1 MENIEHKH
9 VEVKG
14 LKLHVAEIGCG
25 PKVVVFLHGFPEI
38 WYTWR
43 HQMIAVAN
51 KGYRAIA
58 FDFRGYGLSDQ
69 PLEPEKATFQDLIDD
84 VVGLLDSLAIN
95 KAFLVGKDFGAFP
108 AYLVAAVHP
117 ERVSGVVTLGIP
129 YILPGTN
136 SIQNHLLPEGFYVAR
151 WQIPGRAE
159 ADFGRFDVKSVV
171 RNIYTLFSR
180 SEIPVANENQE
191 IMDLFDPST
200 PLPSWFSE
208 EDLSVYASLYE
219 KSGFRY
225 ALQVPYRSLSVD
237 IGISDPKVNAPAL
250 LIMGEKD
257 YCLKFP
263 GMEDY
268 IRSGTVKQLVPDL
281 DIIFLEEGCHFV
293 HEQLPHL
300 ANQLIITF
308 LDKHSSAAS

>member
-95 KAFLVGKDFGAFP
+95 KAFLVGKDFGAIP
-108 AYLVAAVHP
+108 AYLIAAVHP
-117 ERVSGVVTLGIP
+117 ERVLGVVTLCLP

-136 SIQNHLLPEGFYVAR
+136 SIRNDLLPEGFYVAR
-151 WQIPGRAE
+151 WQVPGRAE
-159 ADFGRFDVKSVV
+159 ADFGRFDVKSVI

-180 SEIPVANENQE
+180 SEIPIANENQE

-200 PLPSWFSE
+200 PLPSWFTE
-208 EDLSVYASLYE
+208 EDLSVYASLR
-219 KSGFRY
+219 F
-225 ALQVPYRSLSVD
+225 SVD

-257 YCLKFP
+257 YCMKFP

-268 IRSGTVKQLVPDL
+268 IRSGTLKSLVPDL
-281 DIIFLEEGCHFV
+281 DIIFLEDGCHFV

-308 LDKHSSAAS
+308 LDKHSTTA

>member
-95 KAFLVGKDFGAFP
+95 KV
-108 AYLVAAVHP
+108 
-117 ERVSGVVTLGIP
+117 
-129 YILPGTN
+129 
-136 SIQNHLLPEGFYVAR
+136 
-151 WQIPGRAE
+151 PGRAE
-159 ADFGRFDVKSVV
+159 ADFGRFDVKSVI

-180 SEIPVANENQE
+180 SEIPIANENQE

-200 PLPSWFSE
+200 PLPSWFTE

-225 ALQVPYRSLSVD
+225 ALQIPYRRFSVD

-257 YCLKFP
+257 YCMKFP

-268 IRSGTVKQLVPDL
+268 IRSGTLKSLVPDL
-281 DIIFLEEGCHFV
+281 DIIFLEDGCHFV

-308 LDKHSSAAS
+308 LDKHSTTA